1 MAFKQEIGRPLDEAG
16 TFPETSETRKRKQYK
31 SPAFRY
37 ERVFE
42 TMALACGKMNNGIP
56 HCNHMKSAS

>member
-1 MAFKQEIGRPLDEAG
+1 MALKQEIGRSVDEAE
-16 TFPETSETRKRKQYK
+16 TFPESPNPRKRKQYK

-42 TMALACGKMNNGIP
+42 TMALACGKMNNGIN
-56 HCNHMKSAS
+56 CSHMKSAS

>member
-1 MAFKQEIGRPLDEAG
+1 MALKHEIGRPTENPIAL
-16 TFPETSETRKRKQYK
+16 PESSPPVIRKQYQ

-42 TMALACGKMNNGIP
+42 TMALACGKMNNGIQ
-56 HCNHMKSAS
+56 CNHMKSAS